1 MQAVFNVALPV
12 FGIMFAGYMSGRLG
26 LLGES
31 ASQALNNFV
40 YYFALPPL
48 LFLSMAQVP
57 LEQIFNW
64 PYLAAYTGGV
74 LAVFAAAM
82 IAGLI
87 LFPGRPAL
95 HCMQGMAATFS
106 NTGYMGVPL
115 FIAAFGEQMLLPA
128 LIATVYNGA
137 LVVGVMVVLIE
148 LDMKAGSRPLLILRG
163 VVVAIAK
170 NPLVMSTVIGI
181 LFSAWQIAV
190 PVPIE
195 NFSKILGAAA
205 GPAALFS
212 LGLFL
217 YGKPMT
223 AGLGEVGIMTFLK
236 LIAQPLITWWL
247 AVPVMNLDPFW
258 AASAVIMA
266 ALPTGGLA
274 FVLSLRYGI
283 YTQRMSGTILMS
295 TVLSVVTVSFV
306 LVYFGIE

>member
-1 MQAVFNVALPV
+1 
-12 FGIMFAGYMSGRLG
+12 
-26 LLGES
+26 
-31 ASQALNNFV
+31 
-40 YYFALPPL
+40 
-48 LFLSMAQVP
+48 
-57 LEQIFNW
+57 
-64 PYLAAYTGGV
+64 
-74 LAVFAAAM
+74 
-82 IAGLI
+82 
-87 LFPGRPAL
+87 
-95 HCMQGMAATFS
+95 
-106 NTGYMGVPL
+106 
-115 FIAAFGEQMLLPA
+115 
-128 LIATVYNGA
+128 
-137 LVVGVMVVLIE
+137 
-148 LDMKAGSRPLLILRG
+148 
-163 VVVAIAK
+163 
-170 NPLVMSTVIGI
+170 
-181 LFSAWQIAV
+181 
-190 PVPIE
+190 
-195 NFSKILGAAA
+195 SKILGAAA

-212 LGLFL
+212 MGLFL